1 MKIKSRHGEFS
12 FKLALTLVLTSS
24 DTTTD
29 FRG

>member
-12 FKLALTLVLTSS
+12 LKLALTLVHTSS